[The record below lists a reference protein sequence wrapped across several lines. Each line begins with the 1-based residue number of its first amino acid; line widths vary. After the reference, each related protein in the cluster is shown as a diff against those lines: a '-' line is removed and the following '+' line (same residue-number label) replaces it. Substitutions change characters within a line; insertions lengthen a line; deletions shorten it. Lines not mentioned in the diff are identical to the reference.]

1 MPNLHPYLKIALHSL
16 LVAGL
21 LSAISFGLMGQVPD
35 LAQGLRHFSYMA
47 LLTFALWVGNK
58 LIAERVPISW
68 VEQPLRR
75 LWVSLLLTVA
85 YTVTVAAAVH
95 AVFNWVVWGTSPLR
109 AIRNMDP
116 SFFLS
121 VLVIT
126 FLISLFLHG
135 RAFLF
140 HWKNAIVEAE
150 RLKQAHLSAR
160 FENLKSQ
167 VNPHFLFNSLNV
179 LSSLVYKDADLSAQF
194 IQKLAETYRYVLD
207 TREREV
213 VPLATEFEA
222 LEAYVFLMQ
231 IRFGENLRVEI
242 AAPTHPRAFIPPL
255 TLQMLVE
262 NAVKHN
268 IASRRQPLHIRIAAR
283 GDGYIV
289 VVNNLQC
296 KSGQASESGGLGLAN
311 IQERYRYLSS
321 QPVQIVQGEDEFSVA
336 VPIIV
341 MQPEKLP
348 S

>member
-1 MPNLHPYLKIALHSL
+1 MPRFHHLLKIAFHSL

-35 LAQGLRHFSYMA
+35 LAQGLRSLSYMA
-47 LLTFALWVGNK
+47 LLTFALWVGNG
-58 LIAERVPISW
+58 LIADQVPISW

-85 YTVTVAAAVH
+85 YTVTAAAVVH
-95 AVFNWVVWGTSPLR
+95 AAFNWMVWGTSPLR
-109 AIRNMDP
+109 AVRNMDS

-179 LSSLVYKDADLSAQF
+179 LSSLVYKDADLSARF

-231 IRFGENLRVEI
+231 IRFGENLQVEI
-242 AAPTHPRAFIPPL
+242 EAPALPRALIPPL

-268 IASRRQPLHIRIAAR
+268 IASRRQPLHIRLAAR

-289 VVNNLQC
+289 VSNNLQR
-296 KSGQASESGGLGLAN
+296 KSGQAAESGGLGLAN

-321 QPVQIVQGEDEFSVA
+321 QPVQIVQSEEEFSVA

-341 MQPEKLP
+341 MQPEKL
-348 S
+348 SS